1 MIDKGSAFSLQ
12 AASLGALLVLLVAC
26 GEAPAP
32 GREGPL
38 ETVEVGPPPD
48 AELSLDEEVQAEV
61 QRIRTGGVLPADF
74 PSDFPTY
81 PRSSLVDF
89 GVSPAGDRFLL
100 FDSGDRADGV
110 QEAMSDR
117 LRRAGWSPVA
127 GEGGPGTAYARG
139 GRAVRLE
146 IRGEKAGSAILLYY

>member
-1 MIDKGSAFSLQ
+1 MIDGRSARRLRSPLPI
-12 AASLGALLVLLVAC
+12 ALLVLLFAC
-26 GEAPAP
+26 GEAPEP

-48 AELSLDEEVQAEV
+48 AELSLDEEVQAEIR
-61 QRIRTGGVLPADF
+61 RIRTGGVLPGDF
-74 PSDFPTY
+74 PADFPTY

-89 GVSPAGDRFLL
+89 GVSPGGESFLL
-100 FDSGDRADGV
+100 FDSGDRADAV
-110 QEAMSDR
+110 QEAMSEL

-127 GEGGPGTAYARG
+127 GAGGPGTAYARG
-139 GRAVRLE
+139 GSTVRLE